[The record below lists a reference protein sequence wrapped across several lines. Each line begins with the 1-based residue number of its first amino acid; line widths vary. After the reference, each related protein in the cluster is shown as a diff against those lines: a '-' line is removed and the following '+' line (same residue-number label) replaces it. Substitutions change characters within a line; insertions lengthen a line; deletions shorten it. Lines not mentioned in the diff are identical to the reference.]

1 MDRREFGTLIT
12 ALREDLGW
20 TQAQLALAADEL
32 PPAISNIERGLRKHF
47 EPGLLFRL
55 SNALQLTMLER
66 REFFLAASGLDEE
79 DGDRAQPSG
88 AGDVHFDARETIER
102 LQDLVGRLQLPAHLT
117 DVYSDIITA
126 NAAFFALFELRP
138 EQAAELSGIPG
149 GTSAIHIIYG
159 AGMPFRRLVAAKW
172 EQMAL
177 SGMQAFRQANLRYRA
192 TPYFKYL
199 MVHFRNPRIYPSFER
214 HWRLSGSSEED
225 RYTSAIPFEFRHA
238 DYGWLKYLVSRSVT
252 STPHGNLFLRQYL
265 PADEPT
271 AQLFLQLVQR
281 EEHRAYRWSSWPE
294 KTMI

>member
-1 MDRREFGTLIT
+1 MDRREFGALIT

-20 TQAQLALAADEL
+20 AQAQLALAADEL

-55 SNALQLTMLER
+55 ANALQLTMLER
-66 REFFLAASGLDEE
+66 RELFLAASGLDEGE
-79 DGDRAQPSG
+79 GGRAEPDG
-88 AGDVHFDARETIER
+88 AGGHHFDASETVEG

-117 DVYSDIITA
+117 DIYSDIIVA
-126 NAAFFALFELRP
+126 NAAFFALFQLHP
-138 EQAAELSGIPG
+138 EQAAELAGIPG
-149 GTSAIHIIYG
+149 GTNAIHIIYG

-177 SGMQAFRQANLRYRA
+177 DGMQAFRRANLRYRA

-199 MVHFRNPRIYPSFER
+199 MVHFRNPRVYPSFER

-225 RYTSAIPFEFRHA
+225 RYASVIPFEYRHV
-238 DYGWLKYLVSRSVT
+238 DYGWLKYLVSRSVML
-252 STPHGNLFLRQYL
+252 TPYGELFLRQYL

-271 AQLFLQLVQR
+271 AQVFFQLVQR
-281 EEHRAYRWSSWPE
+281 DEQRAYRWSSWPE
-294 KTMI
+294 KTMF